1 MNQPKKAAAVAAK
14 KPRKATR
21 FHGTDH
27 WLTREQFAA
36 LCAASEPMYATL
48 WKLMVSHALRISEA
62 LALRADDVAGG
73 FLTIQRLKG
82 SQRTRQPLLVDLSA
96 QVASG
101 TYRLFPI
108 HRSSAFLHF
117 RKAAAA
123 IGLHPDLRHPH
134 VLRHTTAHWML
145 NGGAALNVT
154 SQYLGHTSLAS
165 TAAYLNCS
173 DALASAAAASIIGRG
188 L

>member
-1 MNQPKKAAAVAAK
+1 MRQPTKEAAASSEK
-14 KPRKATR
+14 KRNASR

-27 WLTREQFAA
+27 WITREQLAA
-36 LCAASEPMYATL
+36 LCAVSEPLYATL
-48 WKLMVSHALRISEA
+48 WRLMAAHALRISEA
-62 LALRADDVAGG
+62 LSLRADDVAGG
-73 FLTIQRLKG
+73 YLVVTRLKG
-82 SQRTRQPLLVDLSA
+82 SQRTRQPLLVDLST

-101 TYRLFPI
+101 SYRLFPV
-108 HRSSAFLHF
+108 HRSTAFLHF

-123 IGLHPDLRHPH
+123 VGLHPDLRHPH
-134 VLRHTTAHWML
+134 VLRHSTAHWML

-173 DALASAAAASIIGRG
+173 DQVASAAAAQIIGHD

>member
-1 MNQPKKAAAVAAK
+1 MKQPTKTAATPAK
-14 KPRKATR
+14 KKRKATR

-27 WLTREQFAA
+27 WITREQLAA
-36 LCAASEPMYATL
+36 LCAASEPLYATL
-48 WKLMVSHALRISEA
+48 WRLMAAHALRISEA

-73 FLTIQRLKG
+73 FLVVNRLKG

-96 QVASG
+96 QIASG
-101 TYRLFPI
+101 TYRLFPV
-108 HRSSAFLHF
+108 HRSTAFLHF

-123 IGLHPDLRHPH
+123 IGLYPDLRHPH
-134 VLRHTTAHWML
+134 VLRHSTAHWML

-173 DALASAAAASIIGRG
+173 DAMASRAAASIIGG

>member
-1 MNQPKKAAAVAAK
+1 MKQPVQFTATVAV
-14 KPRKATR
+14 RKNRKTR

-27 WLTREQFAA
+27 WITREQLAA
-36 LCAASEPMYATL
+36 LCAASEPLYATL
-48 WKLMVSHALRISEA
+48 WRVIAAHALRISEA
-62 LALRADDVAGG
+62 LSLRADDVANG
-73 FLTIQRLKG
+73 FLVVKRLKG

-96 QVASG
+96 QVAAG
-101 TYRLFPI
+101 TYRLFPV
-108 HRSSAFLHF
+108 HRSTAFLHF
-117 RKAAAA
+117 KKAASE

-134 VLRHTTAHWML
+134 VLRHSTAHWML

-173 DALASAAAASIIGRG
+173 DAMASAAAASIIGA

>member
-1 MNQPKKAAAVAAK
+1 MKQPKKKAVAPVK
-14 KPRKATR
+14 KKRKATR

-27 WLTREQFAA
+27 WITREQLAA
-36 LCAASEPMYATL
+36 LCSKSTPFFATL
-48 WKLMVSHALRISEA
+48 WKLCAAHALRISEA
-62 LALRADDVAGG
+62 LALRADDIAGG
-73 FLTIQRLKG
+73 FLVVKRLKG

-96 QVASG
+96 QVATGS
-101 TYRLFPI
+101 YRLFPI

-117 RKAAAA
+117 RRAAAE

-134 VLRHTTAHWML
+134 VLRHSTAHWML
-145 NGGAALNVT
+145 AGGAALNVT

-173 DALASAAAASIIGRG
+173 DQMASAAAASIIGRD